1 MESKEKVSTS
11 LNRLERT
18 DIDRICCAIGR
29 PRASVIRLLVRAG
42 LRVYRRSGNL
52 FCGYPNCTR
61 KDCCAGERK
70 GRPAELLEF
79 RQLRLLDPPG
89 SEH

>member
-11 LNRLERT
+11 LSRLELT
-18 DIDRICCAIGR
+18 DVDRICCAIGR
-29 PRASVIRLLVRAG
+29 SRASVLRLLVRAG

-61 KDCCAGERK
+61 KDCCAGDRK

-79 RQLRLLDPPG
+79 RQLRLLDG
-89 SEH
+89 GDTEH